1 MGVSLRPCLEC
12 FVAQSTALGAERG
25 PGVPKFLLPSRLLG
39 SPVLLR
45 WLAWAPGGLLCA
57 HVS

>member
-12 FVAQSTALGAERG
+12 FVARSTALGAESG
-25 PGVPKFLLPSRLLG
+25 PGVLKVLLPSRLLG
-39 SPVLLR
+39 SPMSLR
-45 WLAWAPGGLLCA
+45 WLAWAPGGLLRA